1 MRNGLYI
8 SLKIARNDLK
18 KVVLKTFLT
27 AKYRLLKW
35 SLMWLVFV
43 CQPVPSAYLPACLPA
58 CLSVCL
64 PIYLSDYDH
73 GLTQS
78 VSPGCTSRCVL
89 DYFFGFF
96 PSRSVYATRYTSM
109 GSWSRGLF
117 NGFLNS
123 QLRPQGFYHRLNG
136 TESPGDEVAQM
147 FLVG

>member
-8 SLKIARNDLK
+8 SLKIASNDLK

-43 CQPVPSAYLPACLPA
+43 CQPVPSACLPACLSV

-96 PSRSVYATRYTSM
+96 PSRSVYTTRYTSM

-123 QLRPQGFYHRLNG
+123 QLRPQGFYHRKWYG
-136 TESPGDEVAQM
+136 EPWGRGCPM

>member
-8 SLKIARNDLK
+8 SLKIARNELK

-27 AKYRLLKW
+27 ANYRSLKW
-35 SLMWLVFV
+35 SFMWPVFV
-43 CQPVPSAYLPACLPA
+43 CQPVPSACLPA

-96 PSRSVYATRYTSM
+96 PSRSVYATRYTS
-109 GSWSRGLF
+109 RGLF

-123 QLRPQGFYHRLNG
+123 QLRPQGFYHRKWNG
-136 TESPGDEVAQM
+136 QPWGRGCSNVSGR
-147 FLVG
+147 LG